1 MTATVSPDN
10 ATNKSVTWSSDD
22 EAVAKVGATTGKVTA
37 EGVGEA
43 TITVTTAN
51 GGKKASYKITVHVP
65 VESITLDKESATLFI
80 GNTLT
85 LTATVTPDTATDK
98 SILCL
103 VKTLWR
109 KRSSEFQ
116 KKIVKRRNLGPLDDL
131 ENQSCSLTTL
141 TNCLP
146 FIGEHESR
154 QSFFPVSTRWP

>member
-1 MTATVSPDN
+1 MRVNSRESGKN
-10 ATNKSVTWSSDD
+10 VNKALYIALAITM
-22 EAVAKVGATTGKVTA
+22 
-37 EGVGEA
+37 EG
-43 TITVTTAN
+43 
-51 GGKKASYKITVHVP
+51 H
-65 VESITLDKESATLFI
+65 KEVL
-80 GNTLT
+80 G
-85 LTATVTPDTATDK
+85 
-98 SILCL
+98 LCL